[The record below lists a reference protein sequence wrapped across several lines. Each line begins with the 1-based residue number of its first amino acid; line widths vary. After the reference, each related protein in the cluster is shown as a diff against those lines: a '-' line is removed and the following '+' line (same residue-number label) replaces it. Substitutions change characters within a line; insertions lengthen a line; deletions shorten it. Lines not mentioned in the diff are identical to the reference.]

1 MEKIHPNF
9 YNEVAW
15 ICCKLAKK
23 HGIGPE
29 SHSVDVT
36 RYSYILYDRDV
47 VWFQSSSLCLWK
59 CFTKRDHLPPHTGW
73 ACSRA
78 CQKSET
84 GTSPAW
90 GSGRRWSPAGPTAAA
105 SWSWRW
111 CCGRGS
117 GGWSGRPARTLE
129 GALQVQPERQHKH
142 WRYTKTVSTND
153 QTYGIWLPSGQ
164 IVNCGHPPS
173 SWSVF
178 KISISNLISKL
189 IKKVWCCSVLTFQW

>member
-1 MEKIHPNF
+1 MLLNI
-9 YNEVAW
+9 
-15 ICCKLAKK
+15 
-23 HGIGPE
+23 
-29 SHSVDVT
+29 SDS
-36 RYSYILYDRDV
+36 SYTPV
-47 VWFQSSSLCLWK
+47 CVFAG

-73 ACSRA
+73 ACLPA

-117 GGWSGRPARTLE
+117 GGWSCRLAHTLE

-142 WRYTKTVSTND
+142 WMHTKTVSTND
-153 QTYGIWLPSGQ
+153 QNYGRLSAGH
-164 IVNCGHPPS
+164 IVNCGLPLS

-178 KISISNLISKL
+178 KRNISNWISKL
-189 IKKVWCCSVLTFQW
+189 IKNDGAAQCWHLHTDHDMHRHERERKLDCII